1 MPLCSFA
8 SNVTQSTICKC
19 RDDVRLETLHS
30 SFQCLIGRQRPDQVL
45 IIRDPRCQSRTKP
58 GFSEAMNKSW
68 QSQLRMHKKA
78 VGKIRVA
85 SDVQFKGISLHEHP
99 VHDDAHTAIAER
111 RNDTN
116 EQ

>member
-1 MPLCSFA
+1 
-8 SNVTQSTICKC
+8 
-19 RDDVRLETLHS
+19 
-30 SFQCLIGRQRPDQVL
+30 
-45 IIRDPRCQSRTKP
+45 
-58 GFSEAMNKSW
+58 MNKIW
-68 QSQLRMHKKA
+68 QSQLRMHKKV

-99 VHDDAHTAIAER
+99 VHDDAHTAIAAR

>member
-8 SNVTQSTICKC
+8 SNVTQSTFCQCK
-19 RDDVRLETLHS
+19 DDVRLETLHS
-30 SFQCLIGRQRPDQVL
+30 CFQCLIGRQRPDQVL

-58 GFSEAMNKSW
+58 GFSEAMNKIW

-85 SDVQFKGISLHEHP
+85 SDVQLEWISLYQMP
-99 VHDDAHTAIAER
+99 VHHDAHTAIVFGRHNAY
-111 RNDTN
+111 
-116 EQ
+116 